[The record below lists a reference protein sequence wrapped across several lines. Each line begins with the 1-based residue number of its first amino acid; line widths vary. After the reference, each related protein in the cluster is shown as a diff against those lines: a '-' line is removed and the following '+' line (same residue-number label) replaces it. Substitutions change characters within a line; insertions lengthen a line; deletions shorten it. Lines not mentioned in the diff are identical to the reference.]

1 MIETYR
7 DLQIN
12 VGDTIE
18 YSCLG
23 VKDKGKVLELQWFMN
38 RWEVTF
44 QSSKGKGK
52 ITAPQYKCSVISRGY
67 KEVN

>member
-1 MIETYR
+1 MIESYR

>member
-1 MIETYR
+1 LIESYR